1 MAIRSPGYA
10 YPAANVTVLNF
21 PSAFNVGNF
30 PATQAVTGTVNIG
43 NLPATQPVSG
53 SVSIANF
60 PTAQPVS
67 GSVSVVNFPATQPV
81 SGSVS
86 VANFPTSFQVSNFPA
101 TQPVSGTVNVGYF
114 PASQTVTGTFW
125 QATQP
130 ISATT
135 LPLPQGAATSALQAQ
150 ISGQFPT
157 SLGAKA
163 TTASLSVTFAT
174 DQAALPI
181 IRRGVANIA
190 TGQKSVAQAATL
202 VIPAN
207 ATRYNA
213 VMTTST
219 TGAFYVG
226 GAAVS
231 PTTGL
236 YIASGGYYTHES
248 TAALYVY
255 AASGTM
261 TFTYLD
267 EYA

>member
-1 MAIRSPGYA
+1 VSV
-10 YPAANVTVLNF
+10 ANF
-21 PSAFNVGNF
+21 
-30 PATQAVTGTVNIG
+30 
-43 NLPATQPVSG
+43 PATQPVSG

-60 PTAQPVS
+60 PT
-67 GSVSVVNFPATQPV
+67 
-81 SGSVS
+81 
-86 VANFPTSFQVSNFPA
+86 SFQVSNFPA
-101 TQPVSGTVNVGYF
+101 TQPISGTVFVSNF
-114 PASQTVTGTFW
+114 PASQAVTGTFW

-130 ISATT
+130 ISATA
-135 LPLPQGAATSALQAQ
+135 LPLPSGAATAALQTQ
-150 ISGQFPT
+150 ISGQLPA

-163 TTASLSVTFAT
+163 SAASLSVTFAT
-174 DQAALPI
+174 DQAALPVL
-181 IRRGVANIA
+181 RRGVANIA

-213 VMTTST
+213 VLTTPT
-219 TGAFYVG
+219 TGAYYVG
-226 GAAVS
+226 GPTVL

-248 TAALYVY
+248 TAPLYVY